1 MIETV
6 NIGEREIDLCINAES
21 QTLPDE
27 RRSWLY
33 VNKQLTAVK
42 KKYYLES
49 EGFIFLDE
57 GKAISIAAQI
67 VTWIH
72 TDIRPGRHYIFLPF
86 DNIVYVATIR
96 VQTDYILVEKEDLL
110 AFEDCMELIRNNPL
124 EYQVAELGRLSDAFT
139 QHNIAL
145 KDLYI
150 NLDPGKNNPFLLKRG
165 YNLTELSLL
174 ALVPCIG
181 AGLVFLLSST
191 IDVKE
196 IKETAIQPVRAE
208 LKSTVQIATDL
219 ENVAALL
226 GEFSV
231 LLAYDLD
238 NISIKKTA
246 KGYLTSASGR
256 YDQSY
261 SLARLNRI
269 ASDLEGRFS
278 LQKNN
283 WTLNSSLF
291 KPPPG
296 KTADLIPLS
305 ASFERYRQFAAAS
318 NARFSIIG
326 SSRQRGAAQGIIELS
341 IDYPNRH
348 VLRLWVRQLRQV
360 ALHGYLQTAG
370 ITARRNSG
378 WKNLTFTI
386 EITGT

>member
-1 MIETV
+1 MIETIS
-6 NIGEREIDLCINAES
+6 IGAREIDLCLNAES
-21 QTLPDE
+21 QTLLEE
-27 RRSWLY
+27 RRPWLY
-33 VNKQLTAVK
+33 VTKRLSALK

-49 EGFIFLDE
+49 EGFIFFDE

-67 VTWIH
+67 VKWIH
-72 TDIRPGRHYIFLPF
+72 TDIRTGRHYIFLPF

-96 VQTDYILVEKEDLL
+96 VQSDYILVEKEDLL
-110 AFEDCMELIRNNPL
+110 AFEDCMELIRSNPL
-124 EYQVAELGRLSDAFT
+124 ECQVAKLGRLSDAFT

-165 YNLTELSLL
+165 YKLTELSLL

-181 AGLVFLLSST
+181 AGLVYLLSST

-196 IKETAIQPVRAE
+196 IKETTIQPVRAE
-208 LKSTVQIATDL
+208 AKSTVQIATDL
-219 ENVAALL
+219 EAVAALL
-226 GEFSV
+226 DEFSV

-238 NISIKKTA
+238 NVSIKKTA
-246 KGYLTSASGR
+246 KGYLTSATGR
-256 YDQSY
+256 YDQAF
-261 SLARLNRI
+261 SLDRLNRI
-269 ASDLEGRFS
+269 ANELEGSFS

-291 KPPPG
+291 KPPAG
-296 KTADLIPLS
+296 KTADLVPL
-305 ASFERYRQFAAAS
+305 ATSFERYRQFAAAS

-326 SSRQRGAAQGIIELS
+326 SSRKRDATQGIIELS

-348 VLRLWVRQLRQV
+348 VLRLWVRQLQQT
-360 ALHGYLQTAG
+360 ALHGYLQNAG

-378 WKNLTFTI
+378 WKNLTFII
-386 EITGT
+386 EIIGT